1 MFIKRGKAYI
11 LKRKVQ
17 EGENMDLSSIG
28 NHIKELR
35 LLKEWKQQTLA
46 DKVGVTATYI
56 GQIERGEKLPRVELL
71 IDIVN
76 ALEASSDEILE
87 EVINNSYQARM
98 SKYVEKA
105 GRVSPKKRDMAFRIL
120 DIVLEDE

>member
-1 MFIKRGKAYI
+1 MP
-11 LKRKVQ
+11 
-17 EGENMDLSSIG
+17 EGGNMDLSSIG
-28 NHIKELR
+28 KHIKELR

-71 IDIVN
+71 IDITK

-105 GRVSPKKRDMAFRIL
+105 GRVSPKKRDMDFRIL